1 MAGEDVTVLVF
12 GPLREWVGVP
22 ELHVRGRTVREVW
35 DAVVR
40 ERPAAALSASSLR
53 AARNLEY
60 CDWNMAVEAGDTIAF
75 IPPVA
80 GGSSDT
86 PVRAAV
92 TSSPIDVAAVLN
104 GVGTTRD
111 GAVAS
116 FVGSVR
122 SPSDGFGVSRIDYEA
137 YGEMVESEMR
147 RIGNTLHGRGGIGEI
162 VMVHRVG
169 TVGVGEASVVVAVA
183 APHRDAA
190 FAACEEAIELIK
202 RSAPIWKRE
211 HREDGVRWLDA
222 RHEAAS
228 SRP

>member
-1 MAGEDVTVLVF
+1 MAGDEVTVLVF
-12 GPLREWVGVP
+12 GPLRERVGLS

-40 ERPAAALSASSLR
+40 VRPAAAVASSSLR

-60 CDWNMAVEAGDTIAF
+60 CDWNTTVEPGDTIAF

-86 PVRAAV
+86 PVRAVV
-92 TSSPIDVAAVLN
+92 TSSPIDVAAVLT
-104 GVGTTRD
+104 GLGTTRD
-111 GAVAS
+111 GAVAV

-122 SPSDGFGVSRIDYEA
+122 SPSGGADVSRIDYEA
-137 YGEMVESEMR
+137 YGEMAESEMR
-147 RIGNTLHGRGGIGEI
+147 RIGTALHARGGIGEI
-162 VMVHRVG
+162 LMVHRVG

-202 RSAPIWKRE
+202 ATVPIWKRE
-211 HREDGVRWLDA
+211 HRDDGVRWVDA
-222 RHEAAS
+222 HPEAAS
-228 SRP
+228 SRA